1 MVEQIQAIRGM
12 RDILPD
18 KSPIWQKLE
27 QCIRD
32 ILQTY
37 GYQEIRMPVIEK
49 TELFK
54 RSIGESTDIVSKE
67 MYTFSDRNGELLTLR
82 PEGTASCVRLGLENG
97 LFHNPAQRLWYS
109 GPMFRH
115 ERPQKG
121 RLRQF
126 NQIGVEAFGMN
137 GPDIDAELIIMCK
150 RIWANLGLDKLK
162 LEINS
167 LGSSVARLTY
177 REILIEY
184 FKDSQD
190 QLDDDSKKKLHL
202 NPLRILDSKNPEMQD
217 LISKAPTITDT
228 LDNESADHFAGVQ
241 SLLAEL
247 QIKYTVNP
255 RLVRGLDYYNRT
267 VFEFITEELGAQG
280 TICAGGRYDG
290 LVEQFGG
297 KPTSAIGFAMGLERL
312 VSLIESDNH
321 HTNSEGVHIYF
332 IVALEKAMPN
342 ALILSE
348 QLRDNLAGLKLIVHC
363 GGGSF
368 KSQFRRAD
376 NSGAKL
382 ALILGEEELEQKTV
396 GIKPLRQ
403 DQEQI
408 MAQWSNIVDIVREQ
422 LDS

>member
-1 MVEQIQAIRGM
+1 MH
-12 RDILPD
+12 DILPD

-67 MYTFSDRNGELLTLR
+67 MYTFTDRNGELLTLR

-137 GPDIDAELIIMCK
+137 GPDIDAELIIMCE

-167 LGSSVARLTY
+167 LGTSAARLSY

-190 QLDDDSKKKLHL
+190 QLDDDNKKKLQS

-217 LISKAPTITDT
+217 LISKAPAITDT
-228 LDNESADHFAGVQ
+228 LDTESADHFAGVR
-241 SLLAEL
+241 SLLDEL

-280 TICAGGRYDG
+280 TVCAGGRYDG

-297 KPTSAIGFAMGLERL
+297 KPTPAIGFAMGLERL

-321 HTNSEGVHIYF
+321 QPDSEGVHIYF
-332 IVALEKAMPN
+332 IVASEKAMPN
-342 ALILSE
+342 ALVLAE

-376 NSGAKL
+376 KSGAKL
-382 ALILGEEELEQKTV
+382 ALILGEDELEQKTV